1 MKKIFSKKSFFVLV
15 VLIIILLIGGCNYLN
30 HRAKQPNNFVSVQK
44 GNVIQEVS
52 VTGRVKPAESVDL
65 AFEKSGKVSRVA
77 VQVGD
82 QVSAG
87 QVLVALN
94 NADLVAQLEQAQA
107 SVDNYQAT
115 LLELKKG
122 ARPEDILAK
131 QAELKKSQQDL
142 ANYYDGVSDVL
153 NDAYNKIDNA
163 LNAQIDLLFSNDT
176 VDPKLTFST
185 TNSQAQ
191 IESEQKKL
199 LSNTEL
205 TNFKSELNNLSSNDD
220 LLDQELVQ
228 AEKHLTFIRD
238 FLVTLNTALDGAVGL
253 SSTTLDTYKTDL
265 NLARTNVNTAVSDIN
280 NQEQNIASQKL
291 VVERIQ
297 NELNLKLAGSTP
309 EQIAAQEALV
319 REAQA
324 NVKNIQAQI
333 DKTIIHSPI
342 KGVVTKQD
350 AKVGEIVPADL
361 NIVSVMA
368 EAKFEVEANIAEVD
382 IANVK
387 VGDSANITLDA
398 YRTDNIFETKVI
410 KIDPAEIIIDGVATY
425 KTTLQFLNE
434 DARIKSG
441 MTANIDILTDKRE
454 EVLILSQRAV
464 ISQDGQKIV
473 QLLGQDQKI
482 IQKSI
487 VVGLRGSD
495 GNFEIISGLKEGD
508 KVLVP

>member
-398 YRTDNIFETKVI
+398 YRTDNIFEAKVI